1 MVENACHY
9 DSSYQIIF
17 DRSFYIII
25 GRKTFHNLKWKKLI
39 LNDYMEFDI
48 ILFLHSLSPM
58 VTIQQILGNMFCFCY
73 TYFSTFIICLS
84 WHRHYHQHKHLGVW
98 KSKQPH
104 YFCLKRII
112 KTCTSKSSSVV
123 DSSSKGEDLCAMRAW
138 ITYRLSMRFYSN
150 VLNLFS

>member
-1 MVENACHY
+1 MVENACQY
-9 DSSYQIIF
+9 GSSYQIIF

-84 WHRHYHQHKHLGVW
+84 WHRRYHQHKHLGV
-98 KSKQPH
+98 
-104 YFCLKRII
+104 
-112 KTCTSKSSSVV
+112 
-123 DSSSKGEDLCAMRAW
+123 
-138 ITYRLSMRFYSN
+138 
-150 VLNLFS
+150 